1 MWGAGR
7 AGGLGRGRGCGRGSR
22 EQLSGFLQRP
32 PPPPQFPRTRKDCAP
47 GQGWGELGSSLL
59 LQDGGQPHSSPVF
72 FLQPCMH
79 LTSLGRPRLLA
90 LETSLPSLWVT
101 REYRQVM
108 TSQGAVCLL
117 WAPEYWG
124 LQEEGSLAF
133 GASGLSPCPSA
144 LPMAHVQWGSH
155 WTSTPFHPTAR
166 EFRAWGSSELQRP
179 LRKLLP
185 VLGERR
191 PCLSRVS
198 GGGHTCTHTQCVCL
212 YPKAARDSSYT
223 PVSPSIP

>member
-7 AGGLGRGRGCGRGSR
+7 AGGLGKGRGCGRGSQ

-32 PPPPQFPRTRKDCAP
+32 PPPPQIPRTRKDCAP

-59 LQDGGQPHSSPVF
+59 LQDGGRPHSSPVF

-117 WAPEYWG
+117 WAPECWG
-124 LQEEGSLAF
+124 LQEEGSLALGLLACPPVPVSSLWHTCS
-133 GASGLSPCPSA
+133 GAATGRA
-144 LPMAHVQWGSH
+144 LP
-155 WTSTPFHPTAR
+155 STP
-166 EFRAWGSSELQRP
+166 
-179 LRKLLP
+179 LP
-185 VLGERR
+185 GNLG
-191 PCLSRVS
+191 L
-198 GGGHTCTHTQCVCL
+198 G
-212 YPKAARDSSYT
+212 A
-223 PVSPSIP
+223 PVGFKGL